1 MHWGRRICRAWLLV
15 FPAALLSACSDM
27 SPAEP
32 TPTAIKHIVQKNF
45 AVGELKSAAVGETMV
60 SLKDYYEKER
70 HNVWSVGQ
78 PATLRVGLGSMVLIP
93 GDYAAVR
100 HVEEDGV
107 GYDAVEIKVHAF
119 ELTTLKPSS
128 ASVPMMFFIDDS
140 GRIALAGGGFG
151 ITTEVSDLEPAD
163 FRATRGEKASVDSGH
178 GYTNFELLY
187 SGVASGAVH
196 ITDREYA
203 AGDFV
208 RPASSQDL
216 TYNLA
221 DKSIRFKDVSIE
233 VENADNRSIRFR
245 VKSVPEAWMSAGT
258 P

>member
-1 MHWGRRICRAWLLV
+1 MGWGRTLCCGWLLV
-15 FPAALLSACSDM
+15 GPALLCACSGM

-32 TPTAIKHIVQKNF
+32 EPATTKHIVQKNF
-45 AVGELKSAAVGETMV
+45 ALGELKSAVVGETMV

-70 HNVWSVGQ
+70 QNIWSIGQ
-78 PATLRVGLGSMVLIP
+78 SATLRVGLGSMVLIP
-93 GDYAAVR
+93 GDYTAVR
-100 HVEEDGV
+100 RVQMDGAA
-107 GYDAVEIKVHAF
+107 YDAVEIKVHAF

-128 ASVPMMFFIDDS
+128 ASVPMMFFIDDN
-140 GRIALAGGGFG
+140 GRIARAGGGFG
-151 ITTEVSDLEPAD
+151 ITTEVSDLDPAD
-163 FRATRGEKASVDSGH
+163 LRATRGEKTSIDSRH
-178 GYTNFELLY
+178 SYTNFELLY

-203 AGDFV
+203 AGDLV

-216 TYNLA
+216 TYSLA